1 MMCLLAFFKGLFSRE
16 EGQALL
22 EYGLIVFFIAFV
34 CVAALTLLGGD
45 INIFFTNA
53 VNAW

>member
-1 MMCLLAFFKGLFSRE
+1 MMYLLAFFKGLFSRE

-22 EYGLIVFFIAFV
+22 EYGLILFLIAFF
-34 CVAALTLLGGD
+34 CVAVLTLFGGN

-53 VNAW
+53 VSAW